1 MNTITRETRQE
12 SHLSIDKNKRYTQ
25 FINLLKIHPEGL
37 TVREIMQIENLER
50 NQVAP
55 RITELQSQGKI
66 EAIGKRLDKISGKSI
81 AVYKLKQE
89 DKVKHIVN
97 GNVDYGYKMK
107 CENCEYGMEERN
119 EKMKI
124 TGYFCK
130 KLKGNI
136 NTTQYIKM
144 KTCSFFLKKT

>member
-1 MNTITRETRQE
+1 MNTITKETRQE
-12 SHLSIDKNKRYTQ
+12 SHLSVDKKKRYTQ

-37 TVREIMQIENLER
+37 TVREIMQLKNLER

-55 RITELQSQGKI
+55 RMTELTEQNKV
-66 EAIGKRLDKISGKSI
+66 EVIGKRLDKVSGKSI
-81 AVYKLKQE
+81 AVYKLKQV

-97 GNVDYGYKMK
+97 GNVDCGYKMK
-107 CENCEYGMEERN
+107 CENCDYGMEEKNDKR
-119 EKMKI
+119 KV

-136 NTTQYIKM
+136 NIMQYSKM
-144 KTCSFFLKKT
+144 ITCSFFLKKT

>member
-12 SHLSIDKNKRYTQ
+12 SHLSVDKKKRYTQ
-25 FINLLKIHPEGL
+25 FLNLLKRYPEGL

-55 RITELQSQGKI
+55 RMTELEGQGKVEI
-66 EAIGKRLDKISGKSI
+66 IGKRTDKVTGKSI

-89 DKVKHIVN
+89 DKVKHIVQ
-97 GNVDYGYKMK
+97 GKVDYGYKMK
-107 CENCEYGMEERN
+107 CENCDYGMEERN
-119 EKMKI
+119 DKRKI
-124 TGYFCK
+124 TGYFCR

-136 NTTQYIKM
+136 NTTQYNKM
-144 KTCSFFLKKT
+144 ATCYFFLKKT